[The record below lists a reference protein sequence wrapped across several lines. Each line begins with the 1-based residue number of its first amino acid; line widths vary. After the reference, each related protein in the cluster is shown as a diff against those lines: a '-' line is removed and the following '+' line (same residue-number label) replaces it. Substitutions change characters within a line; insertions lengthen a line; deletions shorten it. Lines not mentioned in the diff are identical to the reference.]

1 MRITITR
8 NRPYDL
14 VVNIKQPQS
23 TTIAE
28 LPVDAVATF
37 YIISKSDNKL
47 LVKKQMTRLDTD
59 PDDPLNEPTEAR
71 FRLDLTAEDTAAL
84 PYEIEYAED
93 GTKFRDTCRGHIT
106 VDSPSSANDQIK
118 YADAIIPHIYV
129 ADLGEEVND

>member
-14 VVNIKQPQS
+14 IVNIKQPQS

-28 LPVDAVATF
+28 LPTDAIAKF
-37 YIISKSDNKL
+37 YIISKADNKL
-47 LVKKQMTRLDTD
+47 LIEKQMTRLDTD
-59 PDDPLNEPTEAR
+59 PTDPDNDPAEAR
-71 FRLDLTAEDTAAL
+71 FRLDLTPEDTAVL

-93 GTKFRDTCRGHIT
+93 GAKFRDTCRGHIT
-106 VDSPSSANDQIK
+106 VDSPSSTNEQVK

-129 ADLGEEVND
+129 ADLGEA